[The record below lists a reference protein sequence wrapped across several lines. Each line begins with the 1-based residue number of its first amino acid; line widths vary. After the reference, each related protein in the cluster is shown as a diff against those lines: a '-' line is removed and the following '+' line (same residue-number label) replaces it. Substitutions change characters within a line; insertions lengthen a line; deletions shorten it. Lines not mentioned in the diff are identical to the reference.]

1 MKSKTILLL
10 IIFIILFTVTIV
22 AAVKNEGAK
31 DIEIYG
37 GSKEK
42 IPFPHHMHQ
51 TNLED
56 CNICHSLFPQKPN
69 SINDLKTKGQ
79 LKKKQVMRKLCI
91 KCHKTE
97 KRAGNK
103 TGPTKCSKCHIK

>member
-10 IIFIILFTVTIV
+10 IIFVILFTVTIV

-37 GSKEK
+37 GKKGK

-51 TNLED
+51 NNLKD
-56 CNICHSLFPQKPN
+56 CKICHSIFPQKPE
-69 SINDLKTKGQ
+69 SIKDLKDQGQ
-79 LKKKQVMRKLCI
+79 LKKKQVMKKLCI
-91 KCHKTE
+91 KCHKAE

-103 TGPTKCSKCHIK
+103 AGPTKCSKCHIK

>member
-1 MKSKTILLL
+1 MKSKTVILL
-10 IIFIILFTVTIV
+10 IIFTMVFTTAIV

-37 GSKEK
+37 GSKGK
-42 IPFPHHMHQ
+42 VPFPHYMHQ
-51 TNLED
+51 DNLKD
-56 CNICHSLFPQKPN
+56 CNICHSLFPQKPD
-69 SINDLKTKGQ
+69 SIKDLKTKGQ

-91 KCHKTE
+91 KCHKAE

-103 TGPTKCSKCHIK
+103 AGPITCSKCHVK

>member
-10 IIFIILFTVTIV
+10 IIFVILFTVTIV

-37 GSKEK
+37 GSKGK
-42 IPFPHHMHQ
+42 VPFPHHMHQ

-56 CNICHSLFPQKPN
+56 CNICHSLFPQKLN

-103 TGPTKCSKCHIK
+103 TGPTQCSKCHIK